1 MTSWTP
7 KRIEM
12 LKTLW
17 NQGFSAA
24 EIATQFGDLTRNA
37 VIGKVHRE
45 WLAGRNPGSINR
57 IPRCT
62 RRRHKSKIAALAEI
76 VTPIEIVTAPLQR
89 REIPTPIIVA
99 SELDVHPIL
108 TLKLRSCR
116 WPIGDPKEPDFRFCG
131 CSALPGRPYCAEH
144 MAIAYIPIRPRKRP
158 HKSGLN
164 AKIAS

>member
-1 MTSWTP
+1 MTGWTP
-7 KRIEM
+7 KRVEL

-17 NQGFSAA
+17 NNGFSAA

-45 WLAGRNPGSINR
+45 RLAGRNPGAINR
-57 IPRCT
+57 IPRK
-62 RRRHKSKIAALAEI
+62 RKSRLPENAP
-76 VTPIEIVTAPLQR
+76 VEIVTAPLQS

-108 TLKLRSCR
+108 TLTLRSCR
-116 WPIGDPKEPDFRFCG
+116 WPIGDPKEPDFHFCG
-131 CSALPGRPYCAEH
+131 CSSLPGRPYCAEH
-144 MAIAYIPIRPRKRP
+144 MAKAYVPIRPRKRP
-158 HKSGLN
+158 LKSGLN